1 MATRASTTTVPG
13 SQTAQGSSSEL
24 VAERAY
30 LQLRDR
36 IVTLRLAP
44 GTVLREDELMREMA
58 IGRTPLREAVKRL
71 ALENLVAVQPRRG
84 TSVTAVDAADIVNIT
99 EVRAELE
106 PYAAELA
113 AERMRA
119 PARAAAERLLH
130 EVEEMGGA
138 HDQEWLMR
146 FDERIHHFTWDAS
159 GNPYLID
166 TLERYFT
173 HSLRIWYLVLDRVP
187 GLGHAVHDQTQLL
200 EALLDG
206 DGSSARTI
214 MREHILEFQR
224 EILAAFS
231 QEDARA
237 ATP

>member
-1 MATRASTTTVPG
+1 MAATPTSADVEAPSAR
-13 SQTAQGSSSEL
+13 L

-30 LQLRDR
+30 LDLRDR

-44 GTVLREDELMREMA
+44 GTVLREDALMREMK

-84 TSVTAVDAADIVNIT
+84 TSVTAVEASDIVSIS

-106 PYAAELA
+106 GYAAELA
-113 AERMRA
+113 ALRMNGE
-119 PARAAAERLLH
+119 AREAAEGLLQEID
-130 EVEEMGGA
+130 EVTRP

-146 FDERIHHFTWDAS
+146 FDERIHRFTWEAT
-159 GNPYLID
+159 GNRYLVD

-187 GLGHAVHDQTQLL
+187 GLGHSVHDQMHLL
-200 EALLDG
+200 NALLGRDG
-206 DGSSARTI
+206 ERARTI
-214 MREHILEFQR
+214 MREHVLEFQR

-231 QEDARA
+231 RS
-237 ATP
+237 